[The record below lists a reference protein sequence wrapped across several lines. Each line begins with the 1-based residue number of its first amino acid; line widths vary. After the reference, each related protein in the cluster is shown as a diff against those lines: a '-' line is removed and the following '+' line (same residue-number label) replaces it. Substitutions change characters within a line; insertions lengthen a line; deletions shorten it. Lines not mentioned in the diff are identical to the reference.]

1 MDGDPLLQPDP
12 SGPTSPAKSPAR
24 RRRPPLSCTIC
35 RRRKLKCDRALPCGQ
50 CLKSKTPDQCVY
62 VGHQPPKSDAR
73 RGENTPSERARASA
87 ATSRASPAHGGL
99 YVFDSKHHQ
108 SSANKITKPK
118 ARSDELHELR
128 NRVQFLEAALSKTGP
143 IHTPESLGYDAPS
156 EAAGRV
162 VAPEAQNLTD
172 DVKELS
178 SRSCF
183 RGKKSRTRYCGRCH
197 SAVTLAFFDDVSV
210 FMRGQR
216 SSLKRN
222 PDYKN
227 FKSFKGEMWARER
240 QDHQRAFRNK
250 SWNLEEMVPPRHVAD
265 ELVNLYLSTFEMTYR
280 ILHVP
285 TFLEQYEA
293 YWTASGPRDRCFVAK
308 LLALMAAS
316 SCFLSPTAKID
327 GREKLHD
334 AAAEWIAGV
343 RSWIALTLVSS
354 TIDFNIL
361 QIECLILIARQA
373 DAIDGDIVWISSGS
387 LIRIAM
393 TMGLHRSPYRFH
405 KMTKFWAEMRR
416 RLWATIVE
424 LDLQSS
430 IDKGMPPNIDLEE
443 FDCEA
448 PSNLDDSQLTEDM
461 TDDPVPKD
469 LGTFTRSTFQVLL
482 HQTLPLRVHIA
493 KAINTLKFTLS
504 YDEALRLSEEINQSM
519 QEGAGIFHRMGTAI
533 SAPVGEDPSFAQSML
548 VFLMRR
554 SLLVLNRPFALSILR
569 TPKFSYSRKIC
580 LESALQMLSYLEPST
595 EAQQALPQLA
605 HLSGGMF
612 RDEFLHAALTVC
624 VELYLQSCEF
634 SLPQSLPMGPSS
646 TLTSFNDL
654 VRSQQEVMLQAVQR
668 TIDTFGSRMG
678 PSGKGCKAFFFLTMV
693 LASVKARING
703 QDPQK
708 VIEQDVVV
716 CMRQCE
722 QVMRGTPWA
731 AVRDQTGSS
740 AMPATATSLPSL
752 DATAPI
758 DTFDPASF
766 GLDAPLDFGNLFDM
780 ADFGVS
786 ELWDRDFFAS
796 F

>member
-1 MDGDPLLQPDP
+1 MDGDQPQSNP

-50 CLKSKTPDQCVY
+50 CVKSKTPDQCVY
-62 VGHQPPKSDAR
+62 VGHQPSKFEAR
-73 RGENTPSERARASA
+73 RGDNAPPEGARVP
-87 ATSRASPAHGGL
+87 TSKPSPAHGGL
-99 YVFDSKHHQ
+99 YVFDSKRQ
-108 SSANKITKPK
+108 SSANRITKPK

-143 IHTPESLGYDAPS
+143 IHTPESLGYDAQS
-156 EAAGRV
+156 EAAVRT
-162 VAPEAQNLTD
+162 APEAQNLTD
-172 DVKELS
+172 NVKELC

-197 SAVTLAFFDDVSV
+197 SAVTLSFFEDVTV
-210 FMRGQR
+210 FMRGHR
-216 SSLKRN
+216 SNLKRN
-222 PDYKN
+222 PDYKE

-293 YWTASGPRDRCFVAK
+293 YWTATGPRDRCFVAK

-316 SCFLSPTAKID
+316 TCFLSPTTKID

-361 QIECLILIARQA
+361 QIECLVLIARQA

-430 IDKGMPPNIDLEE
+430 IDKGMPPNLDLEE

-448 PSNLDDSQLTEDM
+448 PSNLDDSQLTENM

-493 KAINTLKFTLS
+493 KAINTLRFTLS
-504 YDEALRLSEEINQSM
+504 YDGALRLSEEINHSM
-519 QEGAGIFHRMGTAI
+519 QEAAGIFHRMRAATSPTAEND
-533 SAPVGEDPSFAQSML
+533 SSFAQSML
-548 VFLMRR
+548 VFLLRR

-580 LESALQMLSYLEPST
+580 LESALQMLSYLEPSA
-595 EAQQALPQLA
+595 EAQALPQLA
-605 HLSGGMF
+605 QLSGGMF
-612 RDEFLHAALTVC
+612 RNEFLHAALTVC
-624 VELYLQSCEF
+624 VELYLQSCEL

-654 VRSQQEVMLQAVQR
+654 VRSQQEVMLQAVQQ
-668 TIDTFGSRMG
+668 TIETFGSRRG
-678 PSGKGCKAFFFLTMV
+678 PSGKGCKGFFFLTMV
-693 LASVKARING
+693 LASVKARVNG

-708 VIEQDVVV
+708 MIEQDVAV

-722 QVMRGTPWA
+722 QVMRGTPLA
-731 AVRDQTGSS
+731 DVRNRDQTGSS
-740 AMPATATSLPSL
+740 TTATADSSSVE
-752 DATAPI
+752 ATAPV
-758 DTFDPASF
+758 DFDPASF

>member
-1 MDGDPLLQPDP
+1 MDGDHHLQSHP
-12 SGPTSPAKSPAR
+12 SGPTSPAKSPVR

-50 CLKSKTPDQCVY
+50 CIKSKTPDQCVY
-62 VGHQPPKSDAR
+62 VGQQPSKSDAR
-73 RGENTPSERARASA
+73 RVDDTPPQRARTSV
-87 ATSRASPAHGGL
+87 SRASPAHGGL
-99 YVFDSKHHQ
+99 YVFDSKHQ
-108 SSANKITKPK
+108 LSANRITKPK

-128 NRVQFLEAALSKTGP
+128 NRVQFLEAALSKAGP
-143 IHTPESLGYDAPS
+143 IHTPESLGYDAQS
-156 EAAGRV
+156 EAAVR

-172 DVKELS
+172 DVKALP

-197 SAVTLAFFDDVSV
+197 SAVTLAFFDDVTA

-222 PDYKN
+222 PDYKK
-227 FKSFKGEMWARER
+227 FKNFKGEVWARER

-285 TFLEQYEA
+285 TFLEEYEA
-293 YWTASGPRDRCFVAK
+293 YWTATGPRDRCFVAK

-316 SCFLSPTAKID
+316 SCFLSPTTKID
-327 GREKLHD
+327 GGEKLHE
-334 AAAEWIAGV
+334 AAAEWIAGA
-343 RSWIALTLVSS
+343 RSWIAFTLVSS
-354 TIDFNIL
+354 NLDFNIL
-361 QIECLILIARQA
+361 QIECLIVIARQA

-405 KMTKFWAEMRR
+405 KMTKYWAEMRR

-430 IDKGMPPNIDLEE
+430 IDKGMPPNLDLEE

-461 TDDPVPKD
+461 TEDPVPRD

-482 HQTLPLRVHIA
+482 HQTLPLRVQIA
-493 KAINTLKFTLS
+493 KVVNTLKLTLS

-519 QEGAGIFHRMGTAI
+519 QEGLGTLHRMRTGMPSPI
-533 SAPVGEDPSFAQSML
+533 GEDPSFAQSML

-595 EAQQALPQLA
+595 EAQALPQLA
-605 HLSGGMF
+605 QLSGGMF

-634 SLPQSLPMGPSS
+634 SLPQSLSMGPSS

-668 TIDTFGSRMG
+668 TIETFGSRMG

-708 VIEQDVVV
+708 VIEQDVMI

-722 QVMRGTPWA
+722 QMMRGASWA
-731 AVRDQTGSS
+731 AVRDRGEMDNAAMATPGS
-740 AMPATATSLPSL
+740 LSL
-752 DATAPI
+752 DAAAPT
-758 DTFDPASF
+758 DAFDPAAF
-766 GLDAPLDFGNLFDM
+766 GLDASLDFGNLFDM

-786 ELWDRDFFAS
+786 EIWDRDFFAS